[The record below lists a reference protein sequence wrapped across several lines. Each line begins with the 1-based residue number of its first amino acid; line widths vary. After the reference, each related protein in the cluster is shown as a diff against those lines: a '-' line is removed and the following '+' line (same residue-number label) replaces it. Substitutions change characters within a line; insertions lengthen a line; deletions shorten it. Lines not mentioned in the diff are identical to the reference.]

1 MNRSWR
7 IQFMYEPNR
16 ENFYPDEENAP
27 DYVYDETEFDTDSD
41 DTGEIIA
48 DMINLFNDFCAE
60 NHFEDVTVEAVE
72 EVFYDGEEE

>member
-1 MNRSWR
+1 MNRSWQ
-7 IQFMYEPNR
+7 IQFMYKPNR